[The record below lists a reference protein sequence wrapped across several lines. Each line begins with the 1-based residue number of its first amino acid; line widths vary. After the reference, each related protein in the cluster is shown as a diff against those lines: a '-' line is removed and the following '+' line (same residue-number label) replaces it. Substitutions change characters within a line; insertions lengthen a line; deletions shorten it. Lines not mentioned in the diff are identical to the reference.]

1 MKIVGSLALVGVLA
15 ALAFFGAAAAG
26 LRGVF
31 GIAVPYAAVVIFF
44 VGLAVRVVGWGRSPV
59 PFRIPTTSGQ
69 QRSLPWIRYA
79 RLDNPSTAAGA
90 TGRVL
95 LEALTFRSLFRN
107 TRARLR
113 PDGTL
118 VYGSDKWLWAGAL
131 AFHWSLLV
139 ILLRHFRFF
148 VEPVPQPV
156 AWIQSL
162 DGFFQVGLPEIY
174 LTNVVI
180 VAALGYLLLRRWI
193 NPRLRY
199 ISGVADQFPLLLLLG
214 VVTTGIL
221 LRYVDKTDIV
231 AVKELAV
238 SLVSFHPTVPQGIG
252 ALFFVHLFL
261 VSVLFAYFPFSKLSH
276 MAGVFM
282 SPTRNLANNNRASR
296 HVNPWDHEV
305 HPHTYREWEEEFHDK
320 IVAAGI
326 PLDGE

>member
-1 MKIVGSLALVGVLA
+1 MRIVGSLAFVGVLA
-15 ALAFFGAAAAG
+15 AIAFLGAGVAG
-26 LRGVF
+26 LRGLF
-31 GIAVPYAAVVIFF
+31 GIAVPYAAVLIFF
-44 VGLAVRVVGWGRSPV
+44 AGLAVRVIGWGRSAV
-59 PFRIPTTSGQ
+59 PFRVPTTCGQ
-69 QRSLPWIRYA
+69 QRSLPWIRSA
-79 RLDNPSTAAGA
+79 RLENPSTAAGA

-113 PDGTL
+113 ADGTL
-118 VYGSDKWLWAGAL
+118 VYGPDKWLWAGSL

-148 VEPVPQPV
+148 VEPVPRPV
-156 AWIQSL
+156 AWLQGL

-174 LTNVVI
+174 LTNVVV

-199 ISGVADQFPLLLLLG
+199 ISGAADHLPLLLLLG
-214 VVTTGIL
+214 VATTGIL

-238 SLVSFHPTVPQGIG
+238 SLVSFHPAVPQGIG
-252 ALFFVHLFL
+252 TLFFVHLFL

-282 SPTRNLANNNRASR
+282 SPTRNLANNNRARR

-305 HPHTYREWEEEFHDK
+305 HPHTYKEWEEEFHDK
-320 IVAAGI
+320 LVAADI